1 MADETVNE
9 LVGKAVSQSETFS
22 GFNLFEKQIND
33 FDRLNGAQVAQQ
45 VIEKLYLT
53 NSVYRVHLV
62 DGLQNMGLGYS
73 FPRSK
78 VVSGN
83 RYTVS
88 AMIRSAQ
95 QLCIQAYDGVNYS
108 IAEYSGSGL
117 WERVKLTFTLQA
129 GITPVSV
136 LFGNNAT
143 QYNNGYF
150 DMFDARFE
158 LGENVGG
165 IVEAF
170 RTETKGEDGASLY
183 TWIKY
188 SDNAD
193 GTGLYDT
200 PKSST
205 MYIGIATNK
214 ASPVKSGD
222 KSDYTWS
229 RFKGDKGDAGK
240 DADNSLLTAIKIY
253 RHQNFL

>member
-1 MADETVNE
+1 MAEETVNE

-62 DGLQNMGLGYS
+62 EGLQNMGLGYT
-73 FPRSK
+73 FLRSK

-83 RYTVS
+83 QYTVS

-95 QLCIQAYDGVNYS
+95 HLCIQVYDGVNYS
-108 IAEYSGSGL
+108 IATYSGSGL

-136 LFGNNAT
+136 LYGNNAT

-150 DMFDARFE
+150 DIFDARFE

-170 RTETKGEDGASLY
+170 RTETKGE
-183 TWIKY
+183 
-188 SDNAD
+188 
-193 GTGLYDT
+193 
-200 PKSST
+200 
-205 MYIGIATNK
+205 
-214 ASPVKSGD
+214 
-222 KSDYTWS
+222 
-229 RFKGDKGDAGK
+229 KGDPGITPYEVAVDEGFQGTEAEWLASIKGEKGDPGK
-240 DADNSLLTAIKIY
+240 DAPTSLLTAIKIY
-253 RHQNFL
+253 RQQNFI